1 MRWEQASKCKGKIKT
16 GGDSANGISKGK
28 LLGTRKQE
36 LQSINPMRKK
46 NTLKGR
52 GKLQKHAPRMMKPR
66 VSTQEKKANKLIG
79 QEEQAS
85 RYQRKLVFSKAF
97 LWGGRSSTPRGA
109 WKGGRVG
116 ESEIDQRAAEGFAR
130 GGALKGS
137 GGYLMSFVCVQGF
150 RTGRGRRSTN
160 T

>member
-1 MRWEQASKCKGKIKT
+1 VWWEQARKCKGKIKT
-16 GGDSANGISKGK
+16 GGGFRKNGISKGK

-85 RYQRKLVFSKAF
+85 RYQRKLVFS
-97 LWGGRSSTPRGA
+97 
-109 WKGGRVG
+109 
-116 ESEIDQRAAEGFAR
+116 
-130 GGALKGS
+130 
-137 GGYLMSFVCVQGF
+137 
-150 RTGRGRRSTN
+150 
-160 T
+160 